1 MHIVHKMHNEIPRDL
16 DASYAAS
23 MRYSHLCWPRDL
35 FALCRHTAKSAA
47 AGGLKPRRYS
57 FLATL
62 LGLVLAAAAAGEDWP
77 AWRGARGDGTSLEM
91 QIPTHWNGETGQ
103 NLAWKTP
110 LAGSG
115 HASPIVWK
123 NRLFLVSCNEQSQE
137 RTLACYDRHSGK
149 MLWQQA
155 VIRSPL
161 ETKHNL
167 NSFASST
174 PATDGELVYVSF
186 LEVDGHT
193 VPAPNVGTPRPITPG
208 HMVVAAYD
216 FDGNQRWLVRPGE
229 FISAHGYC
237 ASPLLFKDLVIINGD
252 HDGDGYIA
260 ALKKDSGEVA
270 WKSPR
275 PNNTRSY
282 VTPIIREVGG
292 RTQMV
297 FSGSKCV
304 ASLDPNDGSTNWI
317 IDGPTEQYVAS
328 MVFDGKLFYM
338 ACGFPT
344 FHVLGIRPDGRGN
357 VTDTHVAWES
367 TGAKCYV
374 PSPVVV
380 NGYLIVPDDRG
391 TANCFVAETGQR
403 LWQERLGSHFS
414 ASLVTAGDLVYMIAD
429 DGLTKVV
436 RPDEKLE
443 VVAENPLGEHCYSS
457 PAIAHGCMF
466 IRGEKHLFC
475 FKTANAPAE

>member
-1 MHIVHKMHNEIPRDL
+1 MHSLPARPVSRL
-16 DASYAAS
+16 
-23 MRYSHLCWPRDL
+23 
-35 FALCRHTAKSAA
+35 
-47 AGGLKPRRYS
+47 RRN
-57 FLATL
+57 
-62 LGLVLAAAAAGEDWP
+62 VLAAALSACLVLVAAASLLGEDWP
-77 AWRGARGDGTSLEM
+77 GWRGPRGDGTSLEKNV
-91 QIPTHWNGETGQ
+91 PTSWNGETGL
-103 NLAWKTP
+103 NLAWKVAVP
-110 LAGSG
+110 GSG
-115 HASPIVWK
+115 HASPIIWED
-123 NRLFLVSCNEQSQE
+123 RLFLVACADEKKE
-137 RTLACYDRHSGK
+137 RILTCYDRRTGRL
-149 MLWQQA
+149 LWQRT

-161 ETKHNL
+161 ETKHAL

-193 VPAPNVGTPRPITPG
+193 IPAPNVGAPRPITPG
-208 HMVVAAYD
+208 QMVVAAYD
-216 FDGNQRWLVRPGE
+216 FEGNRRWLVRPGE

-237 ASPLLFKDLVIINGD
+237 ASPVLYKDLVIVNGD
-252 HDGDGYIA
+252 HDGDGYIV
-260 ALKKDSGEVA
+260 ALKKATGDLA

-282 VTPIIREVGG
+282 VTPIIREVTG

-297 FSGSKCV
+297 LSGDKSV
-304 ASLDPNDGSTNWI
+304 ASLNPDNGQEHWR
-317 IDGPTEQYVAS
+317 IDGPTEQYVSS

-357 VTDTHVAWES
+357 VTETHVAWES
-367 TGAKCYV
+367 TAAKCYV

-380 NGYLIVPDDRG
+380 NGYLVVPDDRG

-414 ASLVTAGDLVYMIAD
+414 ASLVTAGGLVYLIAD
-429 DGLTKVV
+429 DGLTKVI
-436 RPDEKLE
+436 RPGEKLK

-457 PAIAHGCMF
+457 PAISHGCFF

-475 FKTANAPAE
+475 FKTAAVPAE

>member
-1 MHIVHKMHNEIPRDL
+1 M
-16 DASYAAS
+16 SYNTSRIAA
-23 MRYSHLCWPRDL
+23 L
-35 FALCRHTAKSAA
+35 AA
-47 AGGLKPRRYS
+47 V
-57 FLATL
+57 
-62 LGLVLAAAAAGEDWP
+62 LVLSSVASLLGEDWP
-77 AWRGARGDGTSLEM
+77 GWRGPRGDGTSQETE
-91 QIPTHWNGETGQ
+91 IPTHWDGPVGK
-103 NLAWKTP
+103 NLLWKVP
-110 LAGSG
+110 VPGSG
-115 HASPIVWK
+115 HASPIIWGDRV
-123 NRLFLVSCNEQSQE
+123 FLVACLDASQE
-137 RTLACYDRHSGK
+137 RVLTCLDRKSGK
-149 MLWQQA
+149 QLWQRT

-174 PATDGELVYVSF
+174 PATDGESVYVSF

-193 VPAPNVGTPRPITPG
+193 IPAPNVGTPRPITPG
-208 HMVVAAYD
+208 HMAIAAYD
-216 FDGNQRWLVRPGE
+216 FVGKQKWLVRPGE

-237 ASPLLFKDLVIINGD
+237 ASPLLYKDLVIVNGD
-252 HDGDGYIA
+252 HDGDGYIV
-260 ALKKDSGEVA
+260 ALRKASGEVA

-282 VTPIIREVGG
+282 VTPIIREAGG

-297 FSGSKCV
+297 LSGDKSV
-304 ASLDPNDGSTNWI
+304 ASLNPDNGQEYWR
-317 IDGPTEQYVAS
+317 IDGPTEQYVSS

-367 TGAKCYV
+367 TSAKCYV

-414 ASLVTAGDLVYMIAD
+414 ASLVTAGGLVYLIPD

-436 RPDEKLE
+436 RPGDKLE
-443 VVAENPLGEHCYSS
+443 VVAENPLGEYCYSS
-457 PAIAHGCMF
+457 PAISQGCMF

-475 FKTANAPAE
+475 FGEREL